1 MTPSSV
7 LRLLAR
13 GRRLAKGQPLNLN
26 VVISRP
32 FTSTNK
38 SEPKTES
45 SKSENESTTG
55 TGDDSAGESKGVDV
69 FMTAVRVMVVLGVVS
84 SMVDNNRILEE
95 GNKDMKI
102 ATELERKMEEA
113 TETILTEEWRQAT
126 KEKIEKGDKFALK
139 KALNEL
145 LVIRSDNSDGDM
157 EG

>member
-38 SEPKTES
+38 SEPKAES
-45 SKSENESTTG
+45 SKSESTTG
-55 TGDDSAGESKGVDV
+55 TWDDSAGESKGVDV

-145 LVIRSDNSDGDM
+145 LVIRSDYNDGDT